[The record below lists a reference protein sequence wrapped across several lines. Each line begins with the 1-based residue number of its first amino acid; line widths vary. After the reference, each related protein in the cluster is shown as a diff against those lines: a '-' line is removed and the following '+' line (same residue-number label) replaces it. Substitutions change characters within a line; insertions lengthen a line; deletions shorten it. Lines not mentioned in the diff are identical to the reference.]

1 MQVTIHRGTHE
12 IGGSCVEIESIDSRI
27 VIDIG
32 MPIVDRAGVPFYI
45 HDYDDFP
52 KQELAI
58 RGIIPDIQGIYA
70 WDIRSKHVNGLII
83 SHPHADHYGL
93 YRFIS
98 AQVPIYLGEAT
109 CELIRISSLFGRSY
123 KDKGREVGNPI
134 FFKKNKPFFC
144 GNFIIT
150 PFLMDHSGFDSYAF
164 LIEADGKKIIYSGDF
179 RNHGRKK
186 YALPQFIKSVTKDP
200 DVMLLEGT
208 MIGRESGQIV
218 TEDEITDKTIEIS
231 KETHGMIFLY
241 FSAQNVDRLVSF
253 YKAALSMKRLFVIDV
268 YTAYIMLKLKRFGK
282 LPYPSKSY
290 RNIRIFFGGNYLEK
304 VPPEE
309 KEQFI
314 KDMKEYKITAEEIMS
329 IPEKIIMIIRG
340 SMINSLRKLKCL
352 ENSTFI
358 YSMWEGYLKEKSMEK
373 IHEFINANKMQS
385 YIIHTSGHASVDTL
399 KYVIKSINP
408 KTLVP
413 IHTLHPEQ
421 YKTLGHNNVVQLA
434 DGVPFPIVS

>member
-1 MQVTIHRGTHE
+1 MKLIIHRGTHE
-12 IGGSCVEIESIDSRI
+12 IGGSCVEIESNCSRI

-32 MPIVDRAGVPFYI
+32 MPLVNRDGTRFNIN
-45 HDYDDFP
+45 DYDDIP
-52 KQELAI
+52 YQELTS
-58 RGIIPDIQGIYA
+58 RGIIPDIKGIYA
-70 WDIRSKHVNGLII
+70 WDIGSKPIDGLLI

-93 YRFIS
+93 YRYIS
-98 AQVPIYLGEAT
+98 AEVPVYLGEAT
-109 CELIRISSLFGRSY
+109 HELIRISSNFGRSY
-123 KDKGREVGNPI
+123 KDKGIEIGKPI
-134 FFKKNKPFFC
+134 FFIKNKPFSC
-144 GNFIIT
+144 GNITIT
-150 PFLMDHSGFDSYAF
+150 PYLMDHSGFDSYAF
-164 LIEADGKKIIYSGDF
+164 LIEADGKKVLYSGDF
-179 RNHGRKK
+179 RNHGRKR
-186 YALPQFIKSVTKDP
+186 YALPRFIKSVTKDP

-208 MIGRESGQIV
+208 MLGRESGQIM

-231 KETHGMIFLY
+231 KDAPGMIFLY

-253 YKAALSMKRLFVIDV
+253 YKAALSMKRLLVIDV
-268 YTAYIMLKLKRFGK
+268 YTAYIMLKMKRFGK
-282 LPYPSKSY
+282 LPYPSRLY

-314 KDMKEYKITAEEIMS
+314 KYMKEYKITAEEIMF
-329 IPEKIIMIIRG
+329 IPEKVIMIIRG

-373 IHEFINANKMQS
+373 LHEFINANKMQS
-385 YIIHTSGHASVDTL
+385 YILHTSGHACVDTL

-421 YKTLGHNNVVQLA
+421 YKTLGHNNVVQLV
-434 DGVPFPIVS
+434 DGVPFLIVS